1 MGLKEK
7 FKDLVGIVDEDA
19 GGEDLEGMLSNDSN
33 DVFDDKAPAVTHTA
47 RRSNKVVNIHATAQL
62 QVILI
67 KPTGFTNDA
76 RSIAD
81 NLREKKTVI
90 LNCENTD
97 KIEAARLIDF
107 LAGVAYANDGNIK
120 KIANNN
126 YIITPYNVNIS
137 GDFIDELESNG
148 MFF

>member
-19 GGEDLEGMLSNDSN
+19 GGEDLEGMLNGQTN
-33 DVFDDKAPAVTHTA
+33 DVFDDKTPAVSTA

-62 QVILI
+62 QVILL
-67 KPTGFTNDA
+67 KPVGFTNDA
-76 RSIAD
+76 KAIAD
-81 NLREKKTVI
+81 HLREKKTVI
-90 LNCENTD
+90 LNCETTD
-97 KIEAARLIDF
+97 KVEAARLIDF

>member
-1 MGLKEK
+1 MGFKES
-7 FKDLVGIVDEDA
+7 FKELIGISEEDV
-19 GGEDLEGMLSNDSN
+19 GGEELEGMLNDQPE
-33 DVFDDKAPAVTHTA
+33 VFDNKAPAPA
-47 RRSNKVVNIHATAQL
+47 PSRKSNKVVNIHATAQL

-67 KPTGFTNDA
+67 KPERFTTDA
-76 RSIAD
+76 RTIAD
-81 NLREKKTVI
+81 HLRDKKTVI
-90 LNCENTD
+90 LNCETTD
-97 KIEAARLIDF
+97 KVEAARLIDF

-120 KIANNN
+120 KIANSN

>member
-1 MGLKEK
+1 MGFTERMKQIIGLEEEE
-7 FKDLVGIVDEDA
+7 VGT
-19 GGEDLEGMLSNDSN
+19 EDLAEIMSDTKE
-33 DVFDDKAPAVTHTA
+33 DDRNTIAP

-67 KPTGFTNDA
+67 KPEKFLVDA
-76 RSIAD
+76 NVIAD
-81 NLREKKTVI
+81 HLREKKTVI
-90 LNCENTD
+90 LNCESTD
-97 KIEAARLIDF
+97 RVEAARLIDF

>member
-1 MGLKEK
+1 MGFKEK
-7 FKDLVGIVDEDA
+7 FKDLVGIAEDEV
-19 GGEDLEGMLSNDSN
+19 GGEELEGMLNSSSN
-33 DVFDDKAPAVTHTA
+33 DVFDDKAPTVTPA

-62 QVILI
+62 QVILV
-67 KPTGFTNDA
+67 KPERFTTDA
-76 RSIAD
+76 KVIAD
-81 NLREKKTVI
+81 HLREKKTVI
-90 LNCENTD
+90 LNCETTD
-97 KIEAARLIDF
+97 KVEAARLIDF